1 MIPRGLKFITVS
13 QCLEERR
20 SKTELLENF
29 SIPPF
34 QSLHIRFLKCKF
46 LVEGYSG
53 EIQSCSFT
61 VGFVSVTP
69 EWIHFTQ
76 KIRDWLQV
84 SASVIQSK
92 DYSGNAIVQASVSLT
107 IAAGYFDQPFSF
119 KMPQKITKLK
129 MIIFSIHLLSKWT
142 SDEGRDP
149 PFCPG
154 CSMFTDCHCPARW
167 LSRLLSP
174 GCLLP
179 ASAEED
185 GWGGRPKYWISRGAV
200 WSESILSAGK

>member
-1 MIPRGLKFITVS
+1 M
-13 QCLEERR
+13 
-20 SKTELLENF
+20 
-29 SIPPF
+29 
-34 QSLHIRFLKCKF
+34 
-46 LVEGYSG
+46 
-53 EIQSCSFT
+53 
-61 VGFVSVTP
+61 SVTP

-84 SASVIQSK
+84 SASVLQSK
-92 DYSGNAIVQASVSLT
+92 DYSGNAIVQASVALT

-154 CSMFTDCHCPARW
+154 CSMFTDSYCPARW
-167 LSRLLSP
+167 LSRLLSQ

-185 GWGGRPKYWISRGAV
+185 AEEEGLNTESAEEQSGVSPSCQQGNNVLGSSVATHITPTLSPQAISQVRVTLSWLSELV
-200 WSESILSAGK
+200 WATTAWKMSSHHHLSQLHQQLI